1 MADQDPVRIVVEVV
15 SHADVRRL
23 EARDDDVLAEVRRVE
38 SKVDG
43 LHRTIYEL
51 MEALGNLRGRR

>member
-23 EARDDDVLAEVRRVE
+23 EARDDDVLAEVRRLE
-38 SKVDG
+38 SKLDG
-43 LHRTIYEL
+43 LHRTIYEV
-51 MEALGNLRGRR
+51 MEAMSNLRGRR